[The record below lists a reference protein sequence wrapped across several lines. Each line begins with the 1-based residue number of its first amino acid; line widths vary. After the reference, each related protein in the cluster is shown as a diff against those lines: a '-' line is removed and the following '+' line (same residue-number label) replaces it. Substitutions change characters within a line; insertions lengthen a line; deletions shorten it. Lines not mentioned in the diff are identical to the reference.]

1 MSALPQ
7 GWTMTSIGTVT
18 CAIEQREPS
27 GDNEFLYIDISA
39 VDRDTKTITAPQRL
53 TPKDAPSRARKVV
66 RAGDVLVSMTR
77 PNLNSVAMVDASLD
91 GEIASTGFDV
101 LRGLELDPRWLYYS
115 VRSSAFIDAMSSQ
128 VQGALYPAIKS
139 SDVRE
144 FEIPLAPLA
153 EQKRIADKLDTML
166 ARTDA
171 CRERLDRV
179 PLILKRFR
187 QSVLAAATSGALTA
201 EWRDHAVSKTTQQ
214 MYPTVSNMASDKGAD
229 TTTNGFSG
237 ITFELPKSWEWNNL
251 ATGISQASYGTSSK
265 STKTGSMPVLRM
277 GNLQGGK
284 LDWDNLV
291 YSENEQDNFK
301 YALAPGDLLFN
312 RTNSPELVGKT
323 SIYLGERPAIYAG
336 YLIRVRCKPELLLS
350 EYVNFCLNSPYG
362 RAYCWAVKSDGVS
375 QSNINAEKLRAFPVP
390 YCDVTEQA
398 EIIRRVEILF
408 AFSDRLETRLAKARA
423 ATERLTPALLAK
435 AFRGALVPQDPID
448 EPASELLKRLA
459 ASRAADRDKPSRRR
473 AAIV

>member
-1 MSALPQ
+1 MSTLAQ
-7 GWTMTSIGTVT
+7 GWTITSIGNVT

-39 VDRDTKTITAPQRL
+39 IDRDTKTISAPQRL
-53 TPKDAPSRARKVV
+53 SPKNAPSRARKVV
-66 RAGDVLVSMTR
+66 RVGDVLVSMTR
-77 PNLNSVAMVDASLD
+77 PNLNAVAMVDASLD

-101 LRGLELDPRWLYYS
+101 LRGIELDPRWLYYS
-115 VRSSAFIDAMSSQ
+115 VRSYAFVDAMSSL

-139 SDVRE
+139 TDVRK

-153 EQKRIADKLDTML
+153 EQKRIADKLDSML
-166 ARTDA
+166 ERVDA
-171 CRERLDRV
+171 CRKRLDCI
-179 PLILKRFR
+179 PLVLKRLR
-187 QSVLAAATSGALTA
+187 QSILSAATSGALTA
-201 EWRDHAVSKTTQQ
+201 DWRDHAMRKNTQHK
-214 MYPTVSNMASDKGAD
+214 YLTASNTSSDADAD
-229 TTTNGFSG
+229 TAMNDFSG
-237 ITFELPKSWEWNNL
+237 ITFELPKSWKWKNL
-251 ATGISQASYGTSSK
+251 AAGISQASYGTSSK
-265 STKTGSMPVLRM
+265 SMSKGSMPVLRM

-291 YSENEQDNFK
+291 YSENEQDNMK

-323 SIYLGERPAIYAG
+323 SLYIGERPAIYAG
-336 YLIRVRCKPELLLS
+336 YLIRVRCKPDLLLS

-362 RAYCWAVKSDGVS
+362 RAYCYAVKSDGVS

-390 YCDVTEQA
+390 FCDVTEQT

-408 AFSDRLETRLAKARA
+408 AFADRLQGRLAAART

-435 AFRGALVPQDPID
+435 AFRGELVPQDPND

-459 ASRAADRDKPSRRR
+459 ASRAEHGDKPRRGR
-473 AAIV
+473 IAKV